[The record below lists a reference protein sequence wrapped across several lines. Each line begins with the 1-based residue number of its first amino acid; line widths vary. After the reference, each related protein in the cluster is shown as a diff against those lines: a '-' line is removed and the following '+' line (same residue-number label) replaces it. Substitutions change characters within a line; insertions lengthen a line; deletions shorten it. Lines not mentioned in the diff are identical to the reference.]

1 MPQIRT
7 AGIQQVTPHHPKPRR
22 KIRVQVNTIATSV
35 VSTSET
41 KKEAT
46 QATPETETP
55 PLPPKIQFERDM
67 SFGDRGRDVR
77 RLQTFLEIKPTGKFD
92 ANTHEAVRCWQR
104 IHNLPQTGYFG
115 KLSRAEAEKELHSKP
130 ASLIGALA
138 EKNEKGDSEKKG
150 LKPEAELKPAT
161 SAKKSEPPATLTT
174 VPQGKLFTKISPP
187 VVSPS
192 AQAGSAGA
200 LAIGKW
206 ACIPLAFVI
215 LGVTVALTIR
225 RKQNPAQQ
233 ALLALVATRQ
243 RLADWLQLHLAFL
256 SQGPRSLKSKVEQF
270 FLLLLEKM
278 YSLFFKISGP
288 ASKSTIAEPENVS
301 QDPEISVPDLAA
313 REPTQGST
321 RLQSLLEQRAAQQS
335 EIRRQERLAE
345 LRRTYRDRRE
355 GGAAASGEFE
365 TRPVGRPSYVAPR
378 PEPGILAKQIAR
390 VDEYYQRRTTKNV
403 APQPVKDAEGR
414 LEGSTSGT
422 PAATPPTDAGTSGT
436 SSGDEIYG
444 QALGRSKGFNSRDA
458 DSLKP
463 RNAYQKPK
471 WRVQRRDPE
480 TTEET

>member
-1 MPQIRT
+1 MFFEELQVYCR
-7 AGIQQVTPHHPKPRR
+7 QQ
-22 KIRVQVNTIATSV
+22 
-35 VSTSET
+35 
-41 KKEAT
+41 
-46 QATPETETP
+46 
-55 PLPPKIQFERDM
+55 
-67 SFGDRGRDVR
+67 
-77 RLQTFLEIKPTGKFD
+77 
-92 ANTHEAVRCWQR
+92 
-104 IHNLPQTGYFG
+104 
-115 KLSRAEAEKELHSKP
+115 
-130 ASLIGALA
+130 
-138 EKNEKGDSEKKG
+138 
-150 LKPEAELKPAT
+150 
-161 SAKKSEPPATLTT
+161 
-174 VPQGKLFTKISPP
+174 
-187 VVSPS
+187 
-192 AQAGSAGA
+192 
-200 LAIGKW
+200 
-206 ACIPLAFVI
+206 
-215 LGVTVALTIR
+215 
-225 RKQNPAQQ
+225 
-233 ALLALVATRQ
+233 
-243 RLADWLQLHLAFL
+243 
-256 SQGPRSLKSKVEQF
+256 VEQF

-301 QDPEISVPDLAA
+301 QDP
-313 REPTQGST
+313 GST